1 MSNVRKTAAVRMNPN
16 SKDTASQQSEP
27 AAWHGCQ
34 MKIRSETEQKHNCCQ
49 LAVKKDSSST
59 Q

>member
-49 LAVKKDSSST
+49 LAVKKD
-59 Q
+59 